1 MAVASLIIAILSF
14 LFMAFIYFRYDKK
27 LKEQERILNM
37 YQIEKMQKETVD
49 QQRAE
54 VRASIAK
61 MSNSGLGIGPYCGTL
76 IIKNYGKGTAW
87 RVFIRSLSHG
97 HDRINLPVLT
107 NEDLLPGE
115 QKEYSVNLGLG
126 CGKTDVQL
134 SWTDDSGERQERKCS
149 LCQ

>member
-27 LKEQERILNM
+27 LKEQERILNK
-37 YQIEKMQKETVD
+37 YQIEKMQKETVY
-49 QQRAE
+49 QQKAE
-54 VRASIAK
+54 VRASITK
-61 MSNSGLGIGPYCGTL
+61 VSNSGLGIGSYCGTL
-76 IIKNYGKGTAW
+76 IIKNYGKGTAH
-87 RVFIRSLSHG
+87 RVFIKNLSHG

-107 NEDLLPGE
+107 NEDFLPGE
-115 QKEYSVNLGLG
+115 QKEYPVDGG
-126 CGKTDVQL
+126 FGIRKTDALL